1 MDTRWLRSFVEVV
14 YHQSISR
21 AAEHLG
27 YTQQAVSQHVARL
40 EQTLGA
46 TLLHRG
52 PRGVTITPK
61 GERVYFRAQSILD
74 EVDLTA
80 QEVQS
85 ADDFATDVPSRGRVL
100 PLPPEARGLKS
111 VSQVDISD
119 SATRRQPPT
128 RSAASH
134 PRNST
139 QSERDTNADGKSVP
153 PAANG
158 PEHMAWNRRTRGGQ

>member
-52 PRGVTITPK
+52 PRGVTITKK

-80 QEVQS
+80 QEVRSEQ
-85 ADDFATDVPSRGRVL
+85 DFTGEDSPRGKVL
-100 PLPPEARGLKS
+100 PLPPGAR
-111 VSQVDISD
+111 
-119 SATRRQPPT
+119 ATRPSHKIDVSDDAAPRRAAT
-128 RSAASH
+128 R
-134 PRNST
+134 
-139 QSERDTNADGKSVP
+139 P
-153 PAANG
+153 PAPAPNTTRQIRTSS
-158 PEHMAWNRRTRGGQ
+158 MAPDTGKTAGRTFGWERRSN

>member
-52 PRGVTITPK
+52 PRGVTITAK
-61 GERVYFRAQSILD
+61 GERVYFRAQSVLD
-74 EVDLTA
+74 EVDLMA
-80 QEVQS
+80 QEVQ
-85 ADDFATDVPSRGRVL
+85 AVEEVTAEITHRGRVL
-100 PLPPEARGLKS
+100 PLPPEARAPKQGS
-111 VSQVDISD
+111 HVDISD
-119 SATRRQPPT
+119 GATRRHVPGKQGNSRSRNQPRSE
-128 RSAASH
+128 RSAGADVRNLAS
-134 PRNST
+134 
-139 QSERDTNADGKSVP
+139 DGNASSSLQ
-153 PAANG
+153 
-158 PEHMAWNRRTRGGQ
+158 WNRRPRNN